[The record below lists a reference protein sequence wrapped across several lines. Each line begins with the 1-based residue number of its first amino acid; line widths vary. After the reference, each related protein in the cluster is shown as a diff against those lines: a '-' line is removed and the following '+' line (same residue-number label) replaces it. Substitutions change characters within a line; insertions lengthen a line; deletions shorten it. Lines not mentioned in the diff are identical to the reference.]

1 LPRTEDGEFELV
13 LGNKQL
19 LSVFFIVV
27 VLLGV
32 FFAMGYIAGRNSAPG
47 ASETAKRGD
56 DGKPIAVDSSQ
67 RTSPMPESAQ
77 ASHPAQAKA
86 TDADTSTQPV
96 AASQTPPQEQTP
108 AETPAPAAAPA
119 AAPPPPKPAP
129 PKQTPPSHAG
139 GAVAIGDP
147 APGTVYLQVSSTG
160 RQEAEVVAE
169 TLGKRGYQTR
179 LTPGPNT
186 GTVRVLVGPLKD
198 ASEIASTRANLE
210 KAGFKPFVKRF

>member
-47 ASETAKRGD
+47 ASDTAKRGD
-56 DGKPIAVDSSQ
+56 DGKPIAMDSSQ

-77 ASHPAQAKA
+77 ASHPTQAKGA
-86 TDADTSTQPV
+86 DADTSTQPV

-108 AETPAPAAAPA
+108 AETAPPA
-119 AAPPPPKPAP
+119 AAPPPPKLTP
-129 PKQTPPSHAG
+129 PKQAPPSETGDAARVADPIAG
-139 GAVAIGDP
+139 AA
-147 APGTVYLQVSSTG
+147 YLQVVATA
-160 RQEAEVVAE
+160 RPEAEVIAG
-169 TLGKRGYQTR
+169 TLSKRGYKTQLAAAPTA
-179 LTPGPNT
+179 
-186 GTVRVLVGPLKD
+186 GTFRVLVGPLTD
-198 ASEIASTRANLE
+198 ASEIASTKAALE
-210 KAGFKPFVKRF
+210 KAGFKPIVRRF